1 MRFTVSKSR
10 QTTSIGFEAPSLDV
24 ALKMAADLMKGKH
37 AFEEVRIFDAEQE
50 RYYDEAQILEL
61 LHRDLHT

>member
-1 MRFTVSKSR
+1 VRFTVSKSR
-10 QTTSIGFEAPSLDV
+10 QTTSIGFEAPSLEV